1 MKKRV
6 IIGVSVL
13 SLLVMFT
20 IAPLAV
26 LAEPYVL
33 QPVETVHTV
42 ISEKLLYLAD
52 GDTGEWY
59 DEVKGY
65 ATMSWQN
72 RKRCGFF
79 NAKAC
84 VYPKDL
90 FSAEEPKRTIYKFA
104 LVAIG
109 NSNSDSIEGLWDV
122 RKNGKLV
129 CKGCVGK
136 AYGINVPV
144 GEYFKLYIGDS
155 ECYGEKWHLSGY
167 ITDRY
172 DF

>member
-6 IIGVSVL
+6 IFGVSVL

-20 IAPLAV
+20 IAPGTALSDHSS
-26 LAEPYVL
+26 LK
-33 QPVETVHTV
+33 PVKTVHTV

-59 DEVKGY
+59 DEVKGC

-79 NAKAC
+79 NAKAFL
-84 VYPKDL
+84 YPKDL
-90 FSAEEPKRTIYKFA
+90 LGVEEPMRTIYNFA

-109 NSNSDSIEGLWDV
+109 NSNGDSIEGLWDI

-136 AYGINVPV
+136 AYGINLPI
-144 GEYFKLYIGDS
+144 GEYFKIYIGDS
-155 ECYGEKWHLSGY
+155 ECSDEKWHLSGY